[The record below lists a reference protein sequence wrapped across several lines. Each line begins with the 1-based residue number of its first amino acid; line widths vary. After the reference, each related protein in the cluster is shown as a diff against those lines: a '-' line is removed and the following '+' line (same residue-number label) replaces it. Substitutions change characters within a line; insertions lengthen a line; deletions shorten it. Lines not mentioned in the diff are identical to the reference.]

1 MLDLL
6 RKLEILWGQPILY
19 TPGKGHPLKGYGSF
33 PEEESPFFCCRELTD
48 MLLNLA
54 EKQPEPVVYKDG
66 NRVYFCCVKAHDG
79 YYLTGPACTEE
90 MNRVEIHRFY
100 KQYTIKS
107 QEERHPF
114 KTSLLKLL
122 NFAGFLWDL
131 LENRKIDV
139 ESLMLVNNL
148 AEEKQELTYKEAAI
162 MEMNQLD
169 DEVYHH
175 TYQEERYVMDCVREG
190 DTAHVLE
197 RMDAL
202 LENAGILS
210 GKKLNHQ
217 RNLAIVTI
225 TIATREAIAEGISPA
240 EAYRLS
246 DLYINQIDK
255 SKQIDEIIECMRRG
269 MYEFTKLVAKYNG
282 NRKKYSI
289 YTEQCLDYINEN
301 YHHKIHV
308 DDISDSIG
316 VSKGYLSRIF
326 HRDTGISIQD
336 YIQKI
341 RVEKAANLLKYSQ
354 ASLSQISD
362 YVCFHSQSHFGSVFK
377 KYMHMTPKQ
386 YRDRYTQTEFIPKP
400 GPAQK

>member
-1 MLDLL
+1 MADLL
-6 RKLEILWGQPILY
+6 RKLEILWGQPIFY
-19 TPGKGHPLKGYGSF
+19 TSGQNQPLKGYGSF
-33 PEEESPFFCCRELTD
+33 PEEESPFFCCRNLTD
-48 MLLNLA
+48 MLLDRA
-54 EKQPEPVVYKDG
+54 EKQQEPVVYKDE
-66 NRVYFCCVKAHDG
+66 NRVYFCCLKSHNG

-90 MNRVEIHRFY
+90 LNRVEIHRYY

-107 QEERHPF
+107 KEERHPA

-122 NFAGFLWDL
+122 NFAGFLWEL
-131 LENRKIDV
+131 LEGREIDV
-139 ESLMLVNNL
+139 EALMKINNL
-148 AEEKQELTYKEAAI
+148 AEDKQELTHKEAAI

-197 RMDAL
+197 RMDSL

-217 RNLAIVTI
+217 RNLAIVII

-246 DLYINQIDK
+246 DLYINQIDECTK
-255 SKQIDEIIECMRRG
+255 IEEIVECMRRA

-282 NRKKYSI
+282 SHKKYSI
-289 YTEQCLDYINEN
+289 YTEQCLYYINEN

-386 YRDRYTQTEFIPKP
+386 YRDRYKQKEFMPKP
-400 GPAQK
+400 GPVPK

>member
-1 MLDLL
+1 MADLL
-6 RKLEILWGQPILY
+6 RKLEILWGQPIFY
-19 TPGKGHPLKGYGSF
+19 TSGKGQPLKGYGTF
-33 PEEESPFFCCRELTD
+33 PEEESPFFCCRELTAR
-48 MLLNLA
+48 LL
-54 EKQPEPVVYKDG
+54 EQTGKQQEPVVYKDA
-66 NRVYFCCVKAHDG
+66 NRVYFCCIKSHNG
-79 YYLTGPACTEE
+79 YYLTGPVCTEE
-90 MNRVEIHRFY
+90 LSRVEIHRYY
-100 KQYTIKS
+100 KQYTIKC
-107 QEERHPF
+107 QEERHPP

-122 NFAGFLWDL
+122 NFASFLWEL
-131 LENRKIDV
+131 LEGGEVNV
-139 ESLMLVNNL
+139 ETLMLINNL
-148 AEEKQELTYKEAAI
+148 AEEKQELTHKEAAL

-169 DEVYHH
+169 DKAYHH

-217 RNLAIVTI
+217 RNLAIVTV

-255 SKQIDEIIECMRRG
+255 CTQLDEIVECMRRG
-269 MYEFTKLVAKYNG
+269 IYEFTKLIAKYHG

-301 YHHKIHV
+301 YHQKIHV
-308 DDISDSIG
+308 DDISEMIG

-386 YRDRYTQTEFIPKP
+386 YRDRYKQKEFMPKP
-400 GPAQK
+400 APAHK